1 MSDKIMKNIYH
12 NAIRDLVDLSSRK
25 GKTGQCIRYEIGIDE
40 INDPTLVAL
49 RVYGNRD
56 DYDVVM
62 VCAGTNAI
70 WQPLPQREIIL
81 PTPMQLIALKRAYK
95 SVVAML

>member
-1 MSDKIMKNIYH
+1 MINIYH

-25 GKTGQCIRYEIGIDE
+25 GKTGQYVRYEIGADE
-40 INDPTLVAL
+40 VNDPTLVAY

-81 PTPMQLIALKRAYK
+81 PTPMQLIALKRTYK
-95 SVVAML
+95 SVAGML